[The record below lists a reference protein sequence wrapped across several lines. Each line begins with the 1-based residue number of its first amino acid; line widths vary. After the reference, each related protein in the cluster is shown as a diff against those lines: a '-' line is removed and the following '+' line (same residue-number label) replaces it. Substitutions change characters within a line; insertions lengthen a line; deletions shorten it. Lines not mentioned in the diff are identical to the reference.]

1 MSAGV
6 SAALLVRKE
15 YLMRR
20 VVVTGLGAVSPIGN
34 DVETLW
40 ENALKGTSGVGP
52 VTRFDASDFSC
63 KIAAEVKDFDISLY
77 MPIKE
82 ARRFDRFIH
91 FGIAAAF
98 QAIRDSGLNT
108 EKENL
113 RRIGCAVG
121 SGIGGIPM
129 ITDNHKTLI
138 DRGPR
143 RVSPFLIP
151 GCIINMVSGQL
162 AIMTGFKGPNMA
174 HVSACS
180 TGLHSIGEAAWMIKR
195 GDADVMIAGG
205 SDAPIC
211 PLSMAG
217 FDSMHAMSRRNDEP
231 QKASRPFDKDRD
243 GFVFGEGAG
252 VLVLEEYEHALAR
265 GAKIYA
271 ELVGY
276 GLTAD
281 AHHITT
287 PNTEGPSY
295 CMQMAINQA
304 GIKPQDIDYLNAHGT
319 STVLGD
325 VNETK
330 AIKEVFGE
338 HAQHLVI
345 SSSKSMIGHLFGGA
359 GGVES
364 VLTVLALHH
373 QVVPPTINL
382 DNPDSECDL
391 DYCANT
397 AREKTIRYAM
407 KNSFGFGGTNGS
419 LIFKKLD

>member
-1 MSAGV
+1 
-6 SAALLVRKE
+6 
-15 YLMRR
+15 MRR

-52 VTRFDASDFSC
+52 VTRFDASDFGC
-63 KIAAEVKDFDISLY
+63 KIAAEVKDFDVSSY
-77 MPIKE
+77 MPLKE

-121 SGIGGIPM
+121 SGIGVIPM

-138 DRGPR
+138 ERGPR

-330 AIKEVFGE
+330 AIKEVFAE
-338 HAQHLVI
+338 HAKHLVI

-419 LIFKKLD
+419 LVFKKLD

>member
-1 MSAGV
+1 
-6 SAALLVRKE
+6 
-15 YLMRR
+15 MRR

>member
-52 VTRFDASDFSC
+52 VTRFDASDFGC
-63 KIAAEVKDFDISLY
+63 KIAAEVKDFDVSSY
-77 MPIKE
+77 MPLKE

-138 DRGPR
+138 ERGPR

-295 CMQMAINQA
+295 CMQMALEQA

-330 AIKEVFGE
+330 AIKEVFAE
-338 HAQHLVI
+338 HAKHLVI

-364 VLTVLALHH
+364 VLTVLALHQ

>member
-1 MSAGV
+1 
-6 SAALLVRKE
+6 
-15 YLMRR
+15 MRR

-34 DVETLW
+34 DVKTLW
-40 ENALKGTSGVGP
+40 DNALKGVSGVGP
-52 VTRFDASDFSC
+52 VTRFDASDFGC
-63 KIAAEVKDFDISLY
+63 KIAAEVKDFDVSAY
-77 MPIKE
+77 MPVKE

-91 FGIAAAF
+91 FGIVAAF
-98 QAIRDSGLNT
+98 QAIRDSGLDSSR
-108 EKENL
+108 ENL

-138 DRGPR
+138 ERGPR

-211 PLSMAG
+211 ALSMAG
-217 FDSMHAMSRRNDEP
+217 FDSMHAMSRRNDDP

-252 VLVLEEYEHALAR
+252 VLVLEDYEHAMAR

-287 PNTEGPSY
+287 PNTQGPSY
-295 CMQMAINQA
+295 CMQMAIEQA
-304 GIKPQDIDYLNAHGT
+304 GIRPQDIDYLNAHGT

-338 HAQHLVI
+338 HAKDLVI

-373 QVVPPTINL
+373 QMIAPTINL
-382 DNPDSECDL
+382 DEPDPECDL
-391 DYCANT
+391 DYCANV
-397 AREKTIRYAM
+397 ARQKTIRYAM

-419 LIFKKLD
+419 LIFKRLE

>member
-1 MSAGV
+1 
-6 SAALLVRKE
+6 
-15 YLMRR
+15 MRR

-52 VTRFDASDFSC
+52 VTRFDASDFGC
-63 KIAAEVKDFDISLY
+63 KIAAEVKDFDISSY
-77 MPIKE
+77 MPLKE

-138 DRGPR
+138 ERGPR

-330 AIKEVFGE
+330 AIKEVFAE
-338 HAQHLVI
+338 HAKHLVI

-419 LIFKKLD
+419 LVFKKLD